1 MKSRILI
8 LGLALAMFAA
18 ACSGG
23 TGGGGGPE
31 GGTQGTNPS
40 TTELGDVTLAAALT
54 RFDACES
61 YLSYVKEHAL
71 EIVGPWGLPGS
82 GYFGGRVVLEEG
94 VDTVAPAVEGG
105 TTAAPQTTT
114 AAAVGDKAA
123 GPSGPAPEPGV
134 DYSTTN
140 VQEEGVDEPDIVKT
154 DGRRLLVL
162 SGNVLN
168 LFDVTGTDPVL
179 VDSLEVADGVWVSDM
194 LMNGD
199 RVVLM
204 AQASLYDVAPAR
216 VSVVDGIVPEY
227 GYSPVSVLTEVDLT
241 GDSMSVSRRLLL
253 DGSVLS
259 SRMIDGVV
267 RVVVQ
272 SPPTGLQF
280 TTPSGGLRG
289 ENDALEFNR
298 NVIRNSTAGNWL
310 PFFILQDAEGRQLAD
325 GDLVACE
332 NAYHPEEFSGL
343 NLLSVVTFDLG
354 GEGLA
359 STQGTGVLADGQ
371 TVYAGTE
378 NLYVATTRW
387 IDWQAIQET
396 AAQGRTPDV
405 QPVTTAIHQFDISD
419 PRSST
424 YLASGSV
431 EGTVLNQYSMSE
443 LDGRLRVA
451 TTKEALWWEE
461 RPPQDTSSTLWVL
474 ERDGRSL
481 DVVGSVGDLGR
492 GERIFAVRFLG
503 DLAAVVTFR
512 QTDPLYLID
521 LSDPAA
527 PEVAGELKINGYS
540 AYLHPVG
547 ENLLL
552 GVGQDATDEGR
563 TLGTQVSLFDI
574 SDRTNPVR
582 VSKWTIPGGSSDVEF
597 DPRAFLFWEPR
608 NLIVLPVN
616 RYGAPVEEFGPEPE
630 GSRND
635 FFFGAEVLQIVDGE
649 LVERAAITQQS
660 GPILYSECDGPL
672 PVEPDGGTGEG
683 AEPLP
688 GGETV
693 PSSGSVAPAPD
704 EAGASE
710 ELIAPPPD
718 GGDEGECYQ
727 WYEFDWSAQIRR
739 SLVVGDSLITVS
751 QKGVMATDL
760 DTFVNGP
767 VVTFPGGPVYR

>member
-18 ACSGG
+18 ACSSG
-23 TGGGGGPE
+23 TGGGTDSGSP
-31 GGTQGTNPS
+31 GT
-40 TTELGDVTLAAALT
+40 TTPTTQLGDVTLVAALT

-71 EIVGPWGLPGS
+71 EMVGPWGLPGS
-82 GYFGGRVVLEEG
+82 GYYGGPVILEEAMDDAAAGGQELPGRVSATTSAPTAS
-94 VDTVAPAVEGG
+94 DTS
-105 TTAAPQTTT
+105 
-114 AAAVGDKAA
+114 
-123 GPSGPAPEPGV
+123 SGQVTQSLQPGV

-168 LFDVTGTDPVL
+168 LFDVTGGDPVL
-179 VDSLEVADGVWVSDM
+179 LDSLEVTDGVWVSDM

-204 AQASLYDVAPAR
+204 AQTSLYDVAPAR
-216 VSVVDGIVPEY
+216 VAVVDGIVPEY

-289 ENDALEFNR
+289 ESDAVEFNR

-310 PFFILQDAEGRQLAD
+310 PFYILQDAEGRQLAD
-325 GDLVACE
+325 GDLVTCE

-359 STQGTGVLADGQ
+359 ATQGTGVLADGQ

-387 IDWQAIQET
+387 IDWQVIEEGVAE
-396 AAQGRTPDV
+396 GRTPDIE
-405 QPVTTAIHQFDISD
+405 PVTTAIHQFDISD

-424 YLASGSV
+424 YLASGTV

-451 TTKEALWWEE
+451 TTKEAFWWEDQQQQE
-461 RPPQDTSSTLWVL
+461 SSSALWVL
-474 ERDGRSL
+474 ERNDRSL
-481 DVVGSVGDLGR
+481 DVVGSIGDLGR

-512 QTDPLYLID
+512 RTDPLYLID
-521 LSDPAA
+521 LSDPTN
-527 PEVAGELKINGYS
+527 PQVAGELKINGYS

-552 GVGQDATDEGR
+552 GVGQDATSEGR

-582 VSKWTIPGGSSDVEF
+582 VSKWTIPGGSSEVEF
-597 DPRAFLFWEPR
+597 DPRAFLYWEPR

-616 RYGAPVEEFGPEPE
+616 RYGNDVEEIGPQSDGP
-630 GSRND
+630 GPD

-660 GPILYSECDGPL
+660 GPTLYSECEGPR
-672 PVEPDGGTGEG
+672 PVEPEGGIGDG
-683 AEPLP
+683 ARPLP
-688 GGETV
+688 DEETV
-693 PSSGSVAPAPD
+693 PA
-704 EAGASE
+704 E
-710 ELIAPPPD
+710 EPVISPPD
-718 GGDEGECYQ
+718 SGDGGECYQ
-727 WYEFDWSAQIRR
+727 WYDYDWAAQIRR
-739 SLVVGDSLITVS
+739 SLVVGDSIITVS
-751 QKGVMATDL
+751 GKGVMATDL
-760 DTFVNGP
+760 DTFTNGP
-767 VVTFPGGPVYR
+767 VVTFPGGPLYR

>member
-1 MKSRILI
+1 MKRRILI
-8 LGLALAMFAA
+8 LGLSLAMFAA

-23 TGGGGGPE
+23 AGGGSE
-31 GGTQGTNPS
+31 GGSQVTNPS
-40 TTELGDVTLAAALT
+40 TTDLGDVTLAAALT

-61 YLSYVKEHAL
+61 YLSYVKEQAL

-82 GYFGGRVVLEEG
+82 GYYGGPAILEEAQTSEPTG
-94 VDTVAPAVEGG
+94 EQDARLGTPA
-105 TTAAPQTTT
+105 TTAAGGD
-114 AAAVGDKAA
+114 AA
-123 GPSGPAPEPGV
+123 SGSLEPGV

-154 DGRRLLVL
+154 DGSRLLVL
-162 SGNVLN
+162 SGDTLN

-179 VDSLEVADGVWVSDM
+179 VDSLEVADGAWVSDM

-204 AQASLYDVAPAR
+204 AQAGLYDVAPDR
-216 VSVVDGIVPEY
+216 VSLVDGVVPGY
-227 GYSPVSVLTEVDLT
+227 GYSPVSVLTEIDLS
-241 GDSMSVSRRLLL
+241 GNSMSVSRRLLL

-298 NVIRNSTAGNWL
+298 NVIRNSTADNWL
-310 PFFILQDAEGRQLAD
+310 PFFILQDAGGRQIAE

-359 STQGTGVLADGQ
+359 STQGTGVLADGE
-371 TVYAGTE
+371 TVYAGTGS
-378 NLYVATTRW
+378 LYVATTRW
-387 IDWQAIQET
+387 VDWQSVEQEV
-396 AAQGRTPDV
+396 AQGRTPDV
-405 QPVTTAIHQFDISD
+405 EPLSTAIHRFDISD

-424 YLASGSV
+424 YLASGTV

-451 TTKEALWWEE
+451 TTKEAFWWEDQ
-461 RPPQDTSSTLWVL
+461 PQRESSSTLWVL
-474 ERDGRSL
+474 ERNGRSL

-503 DLAAVVTFR
+503 DVAAVVTFR

-521 LSDPAA
+521 LGDPRA
-527 PEVAGELKINGYS
+527 PRVAGELKIKGFS

-574 SDRTNPVR
+574 SDRANPVR
-582 VSKWTIPGGSSDVEF
+582 VSTWTIPGGSSEVEF
-597 DPRAFLFWEPR
+597 DPRAFLYWEPR
-608 NLIVLPVN
+608 NLIVLPVS
-616 RYGAPVEEFGPEPE
+616 RFGDSGVEFGPEDEVPLPD
-630 GSRND
+630 S
-635 FFFGAEVLQIVDGE
+635 FLGAEVLQIVDGQ

-660 GPILYSECDGPL
+660 GPILYSECDGIL
-672 PVEPDGGTGEG
+672 PVEPEGGAGGG
-683 AEPLP
+683 AQPLP

-693 PSSGSVAPAPD
+693 PAEEQPAPAPDAGDETTVSGGSVAPV
-704 EAGASE
+704 
-710 ELIAPPPD
+710 PD
-718 GGDEGECYQ
+718 GGDCYQ
-727 WYEFDWSAQIRR
+727 WYDYDWQAQIRR

-751 QKGVMATDL
+751 GKGVMATDL
-760 DTFVNGP
+760 DTFTSGP
-767 VVTFPGGPVYR
+767 VVTFPGLPEYR